1 MTKETIKFFKEL
13 DYSLLFLTSL
23 MCLFF
28 ARICGYQKVFIAIGT
43 IAVVADLVISVLIR
57 AGIVKKPEKLL
68 FPSMNKPIIFIYD
81 ILYIL
86 NCLLTFS
93 VIEDFLG

>member
-1 MTKETIKFFKEL
+1 MKRLIEVWKSL
-13 DYSLLFLTSL
+13 DYSVLFLTSF

-93 VIEDFLG
+93 VIASPIE